1 MSEGTGRRGSILVGI
16 DIGGTKVAVAAVR
29 SVLAPGNRKAL
40 GGGKAGRE
48 HVLPA
53 LAPVPDRPGSGEG
66 ARGGQI
72 LSRASMPTEADRGF
86 VDGLHRIIALVQQVL
101 NDAQVAPDDL
111 RAIGI
116 GCAGPVD
123 PVAGTID
130 NPYTLPTWDGV
141 NIVEPLQTAFG
152 VPVALENDADAAAMG
167 EYWLGA
173 GRGGRVVVMVTVGT
187 GIGGGLIIDG
197 KIYRG
202 TGGAH
207 PEIGHL
213 ALDPE
218 GPACYCGIRG
228 CWESIASG
236 PAMAEA
242 VTRQMP
248 GQAGGPVTG
257 EHVVALAR
265 AGNPIA
271 RSVVERA
278 AQATARGVFSLIN
291 LYLPDVVVLGGG
303 VMDAYDLF
311 EPAIRTLVARDT
323 MAPIDRIAIRKA
335 SLGNDAGLLG
345 AACVALDK
353 R

>member
-1 MSEGTGRRGSILVGI
+1 MSEAPGDRGSILVGI
-16 DIGGTKVAVAAVR
+16 DIGGTKIAAAAVTT
-29 SVLAPGNRKAL
+29 
-40 GGGKAGRE
+40 AGE
-48 HVLPA
+48 L
-53 LAPVPDRPGSGEG
+53 
-66 ARGGQI
+66 
-72 LSRASMPTEADRGF
+72 LSRASMPTEAERGF
-86 VDGLHRIIALVQQVL
+86 EDGLQRITVLVRRVL
-101 NDAQVAPDDL
+101 DEAHVGLADL

-141 NIVEPLQTAFG
+141 NIVAPLHATYG
-152 VPVALENDADAAAMG
+152 IPVALENDADAAAMG

-187 GIGGGLIIDG
+187 GVGGGAIIEG
-197 KIYRG
+197 RIYRG

-218 GPACYCGIRG
+218 GPACYCGICG

-242 VTRQMP
+242 AARQMP
-248 GQAGGPVTG
+248 GEAAGPMTG
-257 EHVVALAR
+257 ERVVSLAR
-265 AGNPIA
+265 SGDPVA
-271 RSVVERA
+271 RSIVERA

-291 LYLPDVVVLGGG
+291 LYLPDIVVLGGG

-311 EPAIRTLVARDT
+311 EPAILALAARDT
-323 MAPIDRIAIRKA
+323 MAPVDRIAIRKA
-335 SLGNDAGLLG
+335 VLGNDAGLLG
-345 AACVALDK
+345 AARIALDL
-353 R
+353 